1 MFAYAVQQSLRHRL
15 FVLIIAL
22 GLVAYGLMSLRTMP
36 IDVLPDLTRPMVT
49 LITEAEGLS
58 PEEVESLVTYPI
70 ESAMSGLPGMQR
82 VRSTSGAGLSVVY
95 LEFDWSTDIFI
106 DRQFVVERL
115 SQIRDTLPPGLTP
128 FMTPMSSVM
137 GEIVLMAFTSGSTT
151 SAMDL
156 REMVDW
162 VRSEEHTSELQSLM
176 RN

>member
-1 MFAYAVQQSLRHRL
+1 MRISDW
-15 FVLIIAL
+15 
-22 GLVAYGLMSLRTMP
+22 SS
-36 IDVLPDLTRPMVT
+36 DVCSSDLLPDLTRPRVT

-137 GEIVLMAFTSGSTT
+137 GEIVLMA
-151 SAMDL
+151 
-156 REMVDW
+156 
-162 VRSEEHTSELQSLM
+162 
-176 RN
+176 